1 MDGYTKIVGQTV
13 TQTVQRANNKKTDQN
28 ISKLKTY
35 FAKNESKTRQI
46 FK

>member
-1 MDGYTKIVGQTV
+1 MDGYTKNVGQIV
-13 TQTVQRANNKKTDQN
+13 IPTVQRAANKKTDQN

-35 FAKNESKTRQI
+35 FAKNESKTRRI

>member
-1 MDGYTKIVGQTV
+1 MDGYTKIVGQTA
-13 TQTVQRANNKKTDQN
+13 TQTVQHANKKTDLN